1 MKLVNLWKEDYN
13 MSEEEKIYQD
23 FIKFVQEQIE
33 ELKNENNLISL
44 EDEDKEV
51 KTK

>member
-1 MKLVNLWKEDYN
+1 

-33 ELKNENNLISL
+33 EFKNENNLISL

>member
-1 MKLVNLWKEDYN
+1 

-33 ELKNENNLISL
+33 EFKNETNLISL